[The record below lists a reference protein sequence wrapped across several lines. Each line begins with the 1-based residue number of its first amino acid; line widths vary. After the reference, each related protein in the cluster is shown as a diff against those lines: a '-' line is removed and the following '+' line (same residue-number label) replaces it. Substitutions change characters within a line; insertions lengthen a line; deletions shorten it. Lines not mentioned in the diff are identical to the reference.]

1 MAVDTSQF
9 RNGLKIELDGEPFT
23 MIFFQHVKP
32 GKGGAFV
39 RTKVKNLKTG
49 RVLDRTFRAGERVE
63 EADVEER
70 TMQYLY
76 LDGANLVFMDT
87 QSYDQIPFSPD
98 QVGDARKFLK
108 ENTEVDV
115 LFWNGRPVNIDLPSF
130 IELQVARCDPGL
142 KGDTASGATKPATLE
157 TGAVVNVP
165 LFVKE
170 GDILRIDTE
179 GRRVTIPVG
188 YGTGRLVA
196 VAAAPDGAVFAAERG
211 GQGRIERIDA
221 AGRRQVVFQRDGAQ
235 FYGVAVDGVFLY
247 ALDLA
252 ERQLLRIPL
261 PEARPNRM
269 AGGAAP
275 GPDR

>member
-23 MIFFQHVKP
+23 MIYFQHVKP

-49 RVLDRTFRAGERVE
+49 RVLDRTFRAGERVD

-87 QSYDQIPFSPD
+87 QTYDQIPFSPE

-108 ENTEVDV
+108 ENLEVSV
-115 LFWNGRPVNIDLPSF
+115 VFWRGQPIGLELPSF
-130 IELQVARCDPGL
+130 IEASVTRCDPGV

-157 TGAVVNVP
+157 TGAVLQVP
-165 LFVKE
+165 LFIKE
-170 GDILRIDTE
+170 GDTLRVDTRTGAYVE
-179 GRRVTIPVG
+179 RV
-188 YGTGRLVA
+188 
-196 VAAAPDGAVFAAERG
+196 
-211 GQGRIERIDA
+211 
-221 AGRRQVVFQRDGAQ
+221 
-235 FYGVAVDGVFLY
+235 
-247 ALDLA
+247 
-252 ERQLLRIPL
+252 
-261 PEARPNRM
+261 
-269 AGGAAP
+269 
-275 GPDR
+275 